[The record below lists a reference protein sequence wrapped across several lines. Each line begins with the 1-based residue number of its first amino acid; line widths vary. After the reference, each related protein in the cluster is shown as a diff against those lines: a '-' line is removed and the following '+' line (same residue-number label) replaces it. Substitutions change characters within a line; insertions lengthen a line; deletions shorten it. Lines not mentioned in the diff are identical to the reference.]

1 MFVHDSAALLFH
13 GISAFSLTD
22 KRNGFLP
29 ASSKGR
35 KERYKRKSA
44 SRIFLIFTES
54 RGSIRCIIKKKCSCQ
69 SPLPAGV
76 PRYSMIK
83 GFVVVTNWIRT
94 STSGSK
100 RQAQRTTI
108 HSDRDFVYPVPLA
121 AKGYIRVR
129 SHGPTYLACRP
140 AAELTLVLL
149 V

>member
-22 KRNGFLP
+22 KRNGLIP

-44 SRIFLIFTES
+44 SIIFGIFTES
-54 RGSIRCIIKKKCSCQ
+54 RGSIRCIIKKSAAARA
-69 SPLPAGV
+69 PYLPAGV

-94 STSGSK
+94 SASGSNRPSKLPFILIATLFTRFPSRLKGTSG
-100 RQAQRTTI
+100 
-108 HSDRDFVYPVPLA
+108 PLA
-121 AKGYIRVR
+121 W
-129 SHGPTYLACRP
+129 TYLP
-140 AAELTLVLL
+140 TLL
-149 V
+149 VDQLQS

>member
-1 MFVHDSAALLFH
+1 MDFFRLA
-13 GISAFSLTD
+13 
-22 KRNGFLP
+22 R
-29 ASSKGR
+29 R
-35 KERYKRKSA
+35 KERYKSKRKSA
-44 SRIFLIFTES
+44 SRIFGIFTES
-54 RGSIRCIIKKKCSCQ
+54 RGSIRCIIKKKSAAARA
-69 SPLPAGV
+69 PYLPAGV